1 MSNTDR
7 TAQIVSTVDALV
19 SLLASRD
26 YIAVER
32 LTNGVRL
39 AADDIRDALQPIQ
52 RDASHFVSFSA
63 HDVDIVEVRDALP
76 RRWSVNVPLYRSS
89 GIKSDL
95 TMSLTVTD
103 TGGPD
108 EFMAIELDDIHVL

>member
-1 MSNTDR
+1 MSDTER

-39 AADDIRDALQPIQ
+39 AADDISDALQPIQ
-52 RDASHFVSFSA
+52 QEAPHFISFSA
-63 HDVDIVEVRDALP
+63 HEVDIVEVWDALP
-76 RRWSVNVPLYRSS
+76 RRWSVNVPLYGGSR
-89 GIKSDL
+89 IKSDL
-95 TMSLTVTD
+95 TMSLTVID
-103 TGGPD
+103 GGGLGEP
-108 EFMAIELDDIHVL
+108 MSIELDDIHVL